1 MPATKIMVIRHAEK
15 PTDKDGGVDQKGV
28 PDKHD
33 LIVRGWQRAGALAH
47 FFAKP
52 APTTSIQTPATI
64 FATEP
69 TTGSDSK
76 RPEKTVTP
84 LSELINVAIDNTI
97 HEGSEQD
104 LVTKAQACNG
114 VVLIAW
120 HHGKIPD
127 IANAILGKPVVTAK
141 WPEDRFDMVWVFGRS
156 GPTAPWSFS
165 QVPQLLLQGD
175 SSSPIPTS

>member
-15 PTDKDGGVDQKGV
+15 PTDKDGGVDQNGQA
-28 PDKHD
+28 DKHD
-33 LIVRGWQRAGALAH
+33 LIVRGWQRAGALAR

-52 APTTSIQTPATI
+52 DPATSIATPATI

-84 LSELINVAIDNTI
+84 LSELISVAINNTI
-97 HEGSEQD
+97 QEGSEQG
-104 LVTKAQACNG
+104 LVNKAEASNG

-127 IANAILGKPVVTAK
+127 IANAILGKPVVTKK

-156 GPTAPWSFS
+156 SPTAPWSFS

>member
-1 MPATKIMVIRHAEK
+1 MPATKIMLIRHAEK

-28 PDKHD
+28 ADKHD

-47 FFAKP
+47 FFKEP
-52 APTTSIQTPATI
+52 DPKTSIEKPATI

-69 TTGSDSK
+69 DTGSDSK

-84 LSELINVAIDNTI
+84 LSELINVAIDNAI
-97 HEGSEQD
+97 HEGSEQA
-104 LVTKAQACNG
+104 LVNKAEASNG

-127 IANAILGKPVVTAK
+127 IANLILGKTVVTK
-141 WPEDRFDMVWVFGRS
+141 TWPEDRFDMVWVFGRS
-156 GPTAPWSFS
+156 SPTAPWSFS
-165 QVPQLLLQGD
+165 QVAQMLLVGD
-175 SSSPIPTS
+175 SSTPIPTS